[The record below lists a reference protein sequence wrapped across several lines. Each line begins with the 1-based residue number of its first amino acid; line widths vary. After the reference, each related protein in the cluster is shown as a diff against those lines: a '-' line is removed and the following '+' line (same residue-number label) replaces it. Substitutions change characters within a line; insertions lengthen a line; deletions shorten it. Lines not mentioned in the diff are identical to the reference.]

1 MILALFLYCS
11 VSPKISRKRKREHAS
26 SSSKASCYRS
36 VATKHR
42 KLRIEPSSPSA
53 SSEPSSNTDSD
64 FSDSSHVIP
73 NRSNTTM
80 SHFGYYLE
88 GVYVRDKV
96 KADDKLCISPSSNF
110 INLVVVKKETS
121 NTSRTPNTS
130 KTPIDTRTPI
140 DIDGIMIPE
149 EKFVLVEGP
158 PGVGK
163 STLCW
168 ELCRKWKTFKSLQK
182 YEIVLLLKLRER
194 RVQNSTSLSD
204 IFVHEDKELC
214 QKIVTEVRKREG
226 EGILL
231 IMDGFDE
238 MPTEVASD
246 QDRFIMKLIDGTYLP
261 RATRLVT
268 SRPSSLH
275 HKKCFP
281 QEYRHIEII
290 GFTDESKVKFAESAF
305 RSQPDVLD
313 HFKKFIFSNPV
324 INSLMYLPINCA
336 IIAQVYKDI
345 QMGTGLDVMPE
356 TMTQLYTILIL
367 VLIKR
372 HLINIGRWDEN
383 SSVPSNLK
391 CLPEDIYTDLQ
402 RVSELAFD
410 GLLKKDVQ
418 LVFTDENDVVD
429 LGLMNEVKEMYVCKG
444 ARTSYSFLHLSI
456 QEFLA
461 AWHLSIHPELSNK
474 VCSHIITDKN
484 IVYDTTGSIH
494 PRFKMFVCFIFGI
507 IGPIASEMNFLLDVC
522 KVISIELLSHCLYEA
537 QDPKIMSM
545 FIESSSQ
552 QICMQ
557 NSLDLY
563 VFGYILVHAPISW
576 QVSIYTSPDMLVSS
590 LADHKISGSISELV
604 LYSEFHS
611 KLSSLPSCVTKNMT
625 TLSVEPILNSSI
637 PVFSQWLATLSD
649 LDDVTLGCKEPCE
662 DDHSLYQSLQSLT
675 KLRQLDIKC
684 FGFSSRGAQEL
695 SKVIANSSTLDR
707 VILKYSRLYSLKVNK
722 FELDSVVEAVLSSSA
737 VTSLIT
743 NFPVL
748 ISNKTK
754 ISDIQIDLSDT
765 DPLEMQ
771 RCHASMISFARYSG
785 VIPLK
790 FRIDIDSLQLSVL
803 ENFVTI
809 MNNSLHSTTMIDE
822 LRSSRFFVAGADNMH
837 HSSSYRSS
845 LSRALKRDVSSL
857 RKSQSLND
865 LSISHDCLDLLEMQS
880 LHNMHPKLHDG
891 LRFDEFSQNE
901 RFSREIELK
910 NHYKIHQRYK
920 FCFKVCGA
928 IGSGSTVYAHQYETV
943 FYETH
948 HFTQ

>member
-1 MILALFLYCS
+1 MILARFLYYS
-11 VSPKISRKRKREHAS
+11 EISRKRKREHAS
-26 SSSKASCYRS
+26 SSSKASSDRS
-36 VATKHR
+36 VATKRH
-42 KLRIEPSSPSA
+42 KPKIKHSSPSA

-64 FSDSSHVIP
+64 FSDSNHMIP
-73 NRSNTTM
+73 NRSSSTM
-80 SHFGYYLE
+80 SHFGYYLV
-88 GVYVRDKV
+88 GVYAKDKV

-110 INLVVVKKETS
+110 INLVVIKKEMS
-121 NTSRTPNTS
+121 NTS
-130 KTPIDTRTPI
+130 RTPI

-168 ELCRKWKTFKSLQK
+168 ELCRKWKAFKSLQD
-182 YEIVLLLKLRER
+182 YDIVLLLKLRER
-194 RVQNSTSLSD
+194 RIQNSSSLYD
-204 IFVHEDKELC
+204 IFVHEDKKLR
-214 QKIVTEVRKREG
+214 QKVVTEVRKCEG

-238 MPTEVASD
+238 MPPEVASD
-246 QDRFIMKLIDGTYLP
+246 QDKFIMKLINSNYLP
-261 RATRLVT
+261 GATRLVT

-305 RSQPDVLD
+305 QSQPDVLD

-324 INSLMYLPINCA
+324 INSLMYLPVNCA
-336 IIAQVYKDI
+336 IIAQVYIDI
-345 QMGTGLDVMPE
+345 QRMGQDIMPK
-356 TMTQLYTILIL
+356 TMTQLYTTLIL

-372 HLINIGRWDEN
+372 HLINIERWDEN
-383 SSVPSNLK
+383 SSVPSDLK
-391 CLPEDIYTDLQ
+391 CLPKDICTALQ
-402 RVSELAFD
+402 SVSELAFN

-418 LVFTDENDVVD
+418 LVFTDDDDVFHH

-444 ARTSYSFLHLSI
+444 ARTSYSFLHISI

-461 AWHLSIHPELSNK
+461 AWHLSIHPELSNM
-474 VCSHIITDKN
+474 VCSHITDDHR
-484 IVYDTTGSIH
+484 IYDTTGSIH
-494 PRFKMFVCFIFGI
+494 PRFMMFVRFVFGI
-507 IGPIASEMNFLLDVC
+507 IGPNASEINFLLEVR
-522 KVISIELLSHCLYEA
+522 KVSSIELLFHGLYEA
-537 QDPKIMSM
+537 QNPKIMSM
-545 FIESSSQ
+545 FNELSSQ
-552 QICMQ
+552 RICMQ

-563 VFGYILVHAPISW
+563 VFGYILVHSPISW
-576 QVSIYTSPDMLVSS
+576 PVAIFTSPEMLVSS

-604 LYSEFHS
+604 LYDEFLS
-611 KLSSLPSCVTKNMT
+611 KLSSLPSCVTKHMT
-625 TLSVEPILNSSI
+625 TLSVELILNSSI

-649 LDDVTLGCKEPCE
+649 LDDVTLGYKEPCE
-662 DDHSLYQSLQSLT
+662 DDHLLYQSLQSLT
-675 KLRQLDIKC
+675 KLRKLDINC

-707 VILKYSRLYSLKVNK
+707 VKLDYTRLHSLKVNK
-722 FELDSVVEAVLSSSA
+722 FELDSVVEAVLSSST

-754 ISDIQIDLSDT
+754 ISDIKICLSHT

-771 RCHASMISFARYSG
+771 RGHASLMSLACYSG

-790 FRIDIDSLQLSVL
+790 FRIDIISLQLSIL
-803 ENFVTI
+803 EAFVTI
-809 MNNSLHSTTMIDE
+809 MNNSLHSTTMIDGIIGKTHY
-822 LRSSRFFVAGADNMH
+822 LGDDNMH

-865 LSISHDCLDLLEMQS
+865 LSTSSRDCIDYYQSCPDLLEMQP

-891 LRFDEFSQNE
+891 LKCDKFYYQNKRFN
-901 RFSREIELK
+901 REIELK

-920 FCFKVCGA
+920 FWFKGLLY
-928 IGSGSTVYAHQYETV
+928 ITLYN
-943 FYETH
+943 
-948 HFTQ
+948 